1 MTIQAGDRIPDG
13 KLKIMGADGPVN
25 VTAAELLGK
34 GRVVLFS
41 VPGAFTPTC
50 DAKHLP
56 GFVDQ
61 APALKAKGVAKI
73 VCMAVNDVFVM
84 NAWGK
89 SAGVGQAIVM
99 AADGNGDYARAL
111 GLELDARGFGARGG
125 AGRVQGLERR
135 ARPRVALGRAV
146 IAGPVSFLY
155 AGLLGLLLIALS
167 TQVVLARR
175 RYRVRLGTG
184 TEEGMQQA
192 VRVQANFV
200 EYVPFAVLLLVLAEL
215 TGLPGPAVHGAGL
228 LLLASRVLH
237 AVGLSRSPGVSFG
250 RFYGTA
256 GTWLTI
262 VALSVWLLYATTA
275 VSRSPA
281 PG

>member
-1 MTIQAGDRIPDG
+1 
-13 KLKIMGADGPVN
+13 
-25 VTAAELLGK
+25 
-34 GRVVLFS
+34 
-41 VPGAFTPTC
+41 
-50 DAKHLP
+50 
-56 GFVDQ
+56 
-61 APALKAKGVAKI
+61 
-73 VCMAVNDVFVM
+73 
-84 NAWGK
+84 
-89 SAGVGQAIVM
+89 
-99 AADGNGDYARAL
+99 
-111 GLELDARGFGARGG
+111 
-125 AGRVQGLERR
+125 
-135 ARPRVALGRAV
+135 V

-155 AGLLGLLLIALS
+155 AGLLGLLLIVLS

-175 RYRVRLGTG
+175 RFRVRLGTG

-215 TGLPGPAVHGAGL
+215 TGLPGPAVHGAGIL
-228 LLLASRVLH
+228 LVASRVLH

-250 RFYGTA
+250 RFYGTV

>member
-1 MTIQAGDRIPDG
+1 
-13 KLKIMGADGPVN
+13 
-25 VTAAELLGK
+25 
-34 GRVVLFS
+34 
-41 VPGAFTPTC
+41 
-50 DAKHLP
+50 
-56 GFVDQ
+56 
-61 APALKAKGVAKI
+61 
-73 VCMAVNDVFVM
+73 
-84 NAWGK
+84 
-89 SAGVGQAIVM
+89 
-99 AADGNGDYARAL
+99 
-111 GLELDARGFGARGG
+111 
-125 AGRVQGLERR
+125 
-135 ARPRVALGRAV
+135 V

-155 AGLLGLLLIALS
+155 AGLLGLLLIVLS
-167 TQVVLARR
+167 TQVVVARR
-175 RYRVRLGTG
+175 RFRVRLGAG

-228 LLLASRVLH
+228 LLVASRVLH
-237 AVGLSRSPGVSFG
+237 AVGLARSPGVSFG
-250 RFYGTA
+250 RFYGTV